1 MQIINWRLKATE
13 QLKKHSITSAA
24 LDAEVLLSFVLK
36 KSKEYILSSP
46 KIELT
51 EKQMERLKGLISR
64 RNKGEPIAY
73 LTNNKEFYGLEF
85 YVDENVLVPR
95 PETELLIETVLQN
108 VEKQSSLIIADIGT
122 GSGCIA
128 ITLAKYLPNI
138 SILATDISESA
149 ILVAKKNAENH
160 SVINRIKFMQGNL
173 LNVLDNPVD
182 IIIANLP
189 YLPKSEYK
197 KEISFE
203 PKQALFGDNNGMEY
217 LETIIKQ
224 APLKLNKDGI
234 MLLEI
239 HPPQSIQVKKIAK
252 EAFPNATI
260 QIKEDLAKKDRFIII
275 KR

>member
-1 MQIINWRLKATE
+1 
-13 QLKKHSITSAA
+13 
-24 LDAEVLLSFVLK
+24 
-36 KSKEYILSSP
+36 
-46 KIELT
+46 
-51 EKQMERLKGLISR
+51 
-64 RNKGEPIAY
+64 
-73 LTNNKEFYGLEF
+73 
-85 YVDENVLVPR
+85 
-95 PETELLIETVLQN
+95 
-108 VEKQSSLIIADIGT
+108 
-122 GSGCIA
+122 
-128 ITLAKYLPNI
+128 
-138 SILATDISESA
+138 
-149 ILVAKKNAENH
+149 
-160 SVINRIKFMQGNL
+160 
-173 LNVLDNPVD
+173 
-182 IIIANLP
+182 
-189 YLPKSEYK
+189 SEYK